1 MDMPVYSLASRLH
14 GKSNICTE
22 REQEGKQEGKNVAK
36 RKCESIRR
44 YQQSWI
50 RQQPP
55 REEKLEPS

>member
-1 MDMPVYSLASRLH
+1 MEMPVYSLASRLH

-22 REQEGKQEGKNVAK
+22 REQEGKKVAK

-50 RQQPP
+50 RQQQPP